1 MIRPNGVR
9 GLCCVTPSGK
19 QYACDGYYAA
29 PKSIICDSGGVI
41 PYDEEKDEYFFS
53 RFYFI
58 VKNWDDFSSAIED
71 SVTHWMPLPRRRR
84 RTEPMRTINEIKS
97 DFRKPDA
104 DFAELMDE
112 LFNTVARDIPFSRFE
127 ICHAERDGRCV
138 VLPCKV
144 GDAIYPIDVDRD
156 LAKPPFR
163 ITGFRFRL

>member
-1 MIRPNGVR
+1 
-9 GLCCVTPSGK
+9 
-19 QYACDGYYAA
+19 
-29 PKSIICDSGGVI
+29 
-41 PYDEEKDEYFFS
+41 
-53 RFYFI
+53 
-58 VKNWDDFSSAIED
+58 
-71 SVTHWMPLPRRRR
+71 
-84 RTEPMRTINEIKS
+84 MRTINEIKS

-112 LFNTVARDIPFSRFE
+112 LFNTVARDIPFSRFEE

-163 ITGFRFRL
+163 ITGFRFLGFDCEGWIEVGCLKYKFPDLGKTVFLTRESAEAALKGEQHES